1 MLFGESWSSILFSL
15 FILFAIVTWCVVKL
29 FNRIDNEG
37 IVKKAA
43 KEKFISTMTRWL
55 S

>member
-1 MLFGESWSSILFSL
+1 
-15 FILFAIVTWCVVKL
+15 VVKL